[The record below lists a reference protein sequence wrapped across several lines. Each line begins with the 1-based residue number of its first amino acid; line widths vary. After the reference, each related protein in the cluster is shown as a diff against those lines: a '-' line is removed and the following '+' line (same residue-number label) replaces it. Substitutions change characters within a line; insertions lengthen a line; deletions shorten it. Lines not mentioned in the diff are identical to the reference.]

1 MSPITPRA
9 AGEVG
14 RLLASAEMLINGI
27 SPSRPEDDHG
37 YDIVSVFESK
47 VCRVQVKSVYEQKA
61 SPRTGSYTFSVR
73 RIKNKN
79 HATDRG
85 ALYGD
90 DEIDAFVF
98 VSIATK
104 SFWVMPVSEINL
116 SAHKVSHS
124 PGSAWHN
131 AWHVLK

>member
-1 MSPITPRA
+1 MSPISPRA

-37 YDIVSVFESK
+37 YDIVSVFGAK
-47 VCRVQVKSVYEQKA
+47 TCRVQVKSVYEQRA
-61 SPRTGSYTFSVR
+61 SPKTGSYKFSVR
-73 RIKNKN
+73 RIKNSS
-79 HATDRG
+79 HGDR
-85 ALYGD
+85 ARLYGD

-116 SAHKVSHS
+116 SSHKVSHY
-124 PGSAWHN
+124 PGSTWHN

>member
-1 MSPITPRA
+1 MSPISTRA

-37 YDIVSVFESK
+37 YDIVSVFGSR
-47 VCRVQVKSVYEQKA
+47 VCRVQVKSVYEQMA
-61 SPRTGSYTFSVR
+61 SPKSGSYKFNVR
-73 RIKNKN
+73 RAKNKQRKEMY
-79 HATDRG
+79 AE
-85 ALYGD
+85 

-98 VSIATK
+98 VSVATRA
-104 SFWVMPVSEINL
+104 FWVMPVSEINL
-116 SAHKVSHS
+116 SSHKVSLS
-124 PGSAWHN
+124 PTSPWHE

>member
-1 MSPITPRA
+1 MSPISPRA

-37 YDIVSVFESK
+37 FDIVSVFGAK
-47 VCRVQVKSVYEQKA
+47 VCRVQVKSVYEQQA
-61 SPRTGSYTFSVR
+61 SPRKGSYRFSVR
-73 RIKNKN
+73 RIKNRQSGER
-79 HATDRG
+79 A
-85 ALYGD
+85 AIYGD

-98 VSIATK
+98 VSVATK
-104 SFWVMPVSEINL
+104 AFWVMPVSEVNL
-116 SAHKVSHS
+116 SSYKLALS
-124 PGSAWHN
+124 PDSPWHN

>member
-1 MSPITPRA
+1 MSPISPRA

-14 RLLASAEMLINGI
+14 RLLASAEMLLHGI

-37 YDIVSVFESK
+37 YDIVSVFGSK
-47 VCRVQVKSVYEQKA
+47 VCRVQVKSVYEQRA
-61 SPRTGSYTFSVR
+61 SPRTGSYKFSVR
-73 RIKNKN
+73 RIRNSNGVK
-79 HATDRG
+79 DRG

-124 PGSAWHN
+124 PGSTWHN
-131 AWHVLK
+131 AWHVLQ

>member
-1 MSPITPRA
+1 MSPISPRA

-37 YDIVSVFESK
+37 YDVVSVYGSK
-47 VCRVQVKSVYEQKA
+47 VCRVQVKSVYEQQA
-61 SPRTGSYTFSVR
+61 SPKSGSYKFSVR
-73 RIKNKN
+73 RAKNNRHRKRQE
-79 HATDRG
+79 TYFDG
-85 ALYGD
+85 
-90 DEIDAFVF
+90 EIDAFVF
-98 VSIATK
+98 VSVATK

-116 SAHKVSHS
+116 SSHKVSLS
-124 PGSAWHN
+124 PSSQWHN